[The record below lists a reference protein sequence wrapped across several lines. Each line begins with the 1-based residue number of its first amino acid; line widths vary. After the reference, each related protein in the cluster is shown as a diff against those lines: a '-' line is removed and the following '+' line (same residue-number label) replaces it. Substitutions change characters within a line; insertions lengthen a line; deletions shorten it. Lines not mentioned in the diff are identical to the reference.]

1 MSLRER
7 KRERTRQAIVAA
19 AADLIERNGYE
30 RTTVADIAAA
40 AEIGTRTFF
49 SYFPTKE
56 DVLFPEAD
64 GRVRATLAAIAGRSP
79 SEGPAEVLVRALR
92 EAAASSEDLTGRM
105 ARLRLRLMHEVPA
118 VRGRGLQ
125 IQMDGQREIARHLAA
140 AYPSDLD
147 PVAAGALAG
156 ALTGA
161 VTGALQALFDDPPR
175 WEDPD
180 ALRAAIERA
189 TAVALAPWASSA
201 GSTPPPPP

>member
-19 AADLIERNGYE
+19 AADLIERRGYE

-64 GRVRATLAAIAGRSP
+64 DRVRVTVAAIESRSP
-79 SEGPAEVLVRALR
+79 SEGPAAVLVRALR
-92 EAAASSEDLTGRM
+92 EVAESSADLTGRM
-105 ARLRLRLMHEVPA
+105 ARLRLRLMHSVPA
-118 VRGRGLQ
+118 VRGRGLL
-125 IQMDGQREIARHLAA
+125 IQMDAQREIARHLAA
-140 AYPSDLD
+140 AYPSQLD
-147 PVAAGALAG
+147 AVSAGALAG

-161 VTGALQALFDDPPR
+161 VTGALQALFDDPSQ
-175 WEDPD
+175 WDDPD
-180 ALRAAIERA
+180 VIRSAVERA
-189 TAVALAPWASSA
+189 TAIALAPWGDSGDGAV
-201 GSTPPPPP
+201 

>member
-56 DVLFPEAD
+56 DVLFPESD
-64 GRVRATLAAIAGRSP
+64 DRVRVTVAAIENRSAT
-79 SEGPAEVLVRALR
+79 EGPAAVLVRALH
-92 EAAASSEDLTGRM
+92 EVAASSEDLTGRM

-125 IQMDGQREIARHLAA
+125 IQMDVQREIARHLAA
-140 AYPSDLD
+140 AYPSTLD
-147 PVAAGALAG
+147 PVSAGALAG
-156 ALTGA
+156 ALAGA
-161 VTGALQALFDDPPR
+161 VTGALLALFDDPKQ

-180 ALRAAIERA
+180 VLRSAVERA
-189 TAVALAPWASSA
+189 TAIALAPWGESVDGAV
-201 GSTPPPPP
+201 